1 MNFIDATAAEVP
13 FNYLQGHSN
22 GTKEETSHVAT

>member
-1 MNFIDATAAEVP
+1 MKKSGIIAAEVP
-13 FNYLQGHSN
+13 LNCLQGHSN

>member
-1 MNFIDATAAEVP
+1 MQKSSHIAAEVP
-13 FNYLQGHSN
+13 FDCLQGHSN